1 MYKKVL
7 LFAGTTEGR
16 QLCEYLMDLKIE
28 AVVYV
33 ATEYGTQFL
42 GFSCP
47 IIQIKVGRLTEAEME
62 EEFEKQRPGLV
73 IDATH
78 PYAVIASK
86 NIKEAC
92 EKKKFTYIRIIR
104 NSLSKEGNGIYLSD
118 IKQAAIWLN
127 QQKEGNIL
135 VTTGTKSLSEL
146 VMAVEDKERLIVRI
160 LPNSSMLAFCEEL
173 GLLGK
178 QIICMQG
185 PFSEEMN
192 YLIMKEKNIRYLLTK
207 ESGSQGGFQEKINA
221 AGRAKATALIIKR
234 PEETGYSIEMV
245 KKMLLK

>member
-1 MYKKVL
+1 
-7 LFAGTTEGR
+7 
-16 QLCEYLMDLKIE
+16 
-28 AVVYV
+28 
-33 ATEYGTQFL
+33 
-42 GFSCP
+42 
-47 IIQIKVGRLTEAEME
+47 ME